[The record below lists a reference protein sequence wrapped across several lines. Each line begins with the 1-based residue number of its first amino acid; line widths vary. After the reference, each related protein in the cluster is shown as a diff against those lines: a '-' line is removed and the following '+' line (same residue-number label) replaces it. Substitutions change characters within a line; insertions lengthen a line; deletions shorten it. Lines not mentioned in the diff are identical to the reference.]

1 MQERLPEMISC
12 IVQFEVSI
20 VEQMGGL
27 INNMT
32 HIMNL
37 ILQVWHLFQLPDGKK
52 AGAEINPLFGWELN
66 LSESLGGLEKKT
78 NPGFIQIK
86 QL

>member
-27 INNMT
+27 ISNMT
-32 HIMNL
+32 HIIIS
-37 ILQVWHLFQLPDGKK
+37 ILHL
-52 AGAEINPLFGWELN
+52 
-66 LSESLGGLEKKT
+66 
-78 NPGFIQIK
+78 
-86 QL
+86 